1 MVSTLWLWRH
11 PRAIGAAGRCIGRT
25 DLRVDP
31 RRSKRLAHRV
41 RATARRHGLA
51 HRVFTSPLARCHAV
65 GAWLARWGW
74 THVVDPRLLE
84 LHFGDWDGR
93 AWSTIGEAEVSAWS
107 ADLLHHRPGGGEALA
122 SLIERVQSFCA
133 DAAPDTLAIT
143 HAGWMQALHLLR
155 EVNGVI
161 DGPITAVPAAS
172 WPAPP
177 AHGSLRRISLGR
189 ADPAPTMKNH
199 LVAGTPPR
207 DHAGGAVPS
216 CPDSMSS
223 PSGSNG
229 SCSGTRS

>member
-1 MVSTLWLWRH
+1 MVNTLWLWRH
-11 PRAIGAAGRCIGRT
+11 PRAMGAGGRCIGRT

-51 HRVFTSPLARCHAV
+51 RLVFTSPLARCHAV

-74 THVVDPRLLE
+74 RHVVDTRLLE
-84 LHFGDWDGR
+84 LDFGDWDGR
-93 AWSTIGEAEVSAWS
+93 PWPTISEAEVTAWS
-107 ADLLHHRPGGGEALA
+107 ADLLHHPPGGGEPLA
-122 SLIERVQSFCA
+122 KLLERVQSFCA
-133 DAAPDTLAIT
+133 DAPPDALAIT
-143 HAGWMQALHLLR
+143 HAGWMQALQLLSR
-155 EVNGVI
+155 A
-161 DGPITAVPAAS
+161 DAPITAVPAAA

-177 AHGSLRRISLGR
+177 AHGSLRRISLEPR
-189 ADPAPTMKNH
+189 DPAPTMKNH

-229 SCSGTRS
+229 SCSGTRN